1 MQIDRRTLLGVVGG
15 LGLATGLDPMS
26 AFAADT
32 TQTPAAKQP
41 FGVRSLGKS
50 TAPATV
56 IEYFSLT
63 CPHCAFFATRVLP
76 KVVSVYVKTG
86 KLYYIF
92 KDFPLDAVALMA
104 AQVARSL
111 PPHEYYPFIS
121 ALFASQDQWAFNSDL
136 KTKKQYQDALFR
148 YAALAG
154 MDRASFDAAIAN
166 AKLRTFILNE
176 QKRAETKYHV
186 NATPSF
192 IVDGRKHEGAMDFR
206 QFSKMIKQA

>member
-1 MQIDRRTLLGVVGG
+1 MDRRTLLGLVGG
-15 LGLATGLDPMS
+15 LGLATGLSASP
-26 AFAADT
+26 AFAADA
-32 TQTPAAKQP
+32 TQTPEADSP

-50 TAPATV
+50 TAPATI

-63 CPHCAFFATRVLP
+63 CPHCAYFATHALP
-76 KVVSVYVKTG
+76 KIVPAFIKTG

-92 KDFPLDAVALMA
+92 RDFPLDAVALMA

-111 PPHEYYPFIS
+111 PPHEYYPFTS
-121 ALFASQDQWAFNSDL
+121 ALLASQDHWAYNPDL

-154 MDRASFDAAIAN
+154 MDRAAFDAAIAN

-186 NATPSF
+186 NATPTF
-192 IVDGRKHEGAMDFR
+192 ILDGRKHEGAMDFR